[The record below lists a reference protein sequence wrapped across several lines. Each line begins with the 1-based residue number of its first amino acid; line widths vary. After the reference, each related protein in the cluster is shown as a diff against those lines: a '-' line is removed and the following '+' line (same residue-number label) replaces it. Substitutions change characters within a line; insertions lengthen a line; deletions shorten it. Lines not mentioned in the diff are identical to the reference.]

1 MPIDM
6 HAHWIPKGLADVF
19 RKRSAPPRI
28 VRGEDGREY
37 MDSGFTKSALPEAF
51 DELDT
56 RLAEME
62 KNGITRG
69 VLSLTPFYGI
79 ECMPLADAGPL
90 CRTFNDEVSSMCVAR
105 PDRFSGLAAL
115 PVAEFGAMLAEFEH
129 AMSLPGMVGAVLP
142 GDAFLSAK
150 RGEKMRPLLESADRR
165 AAILLVHY
173 GRLVDDAE
181 APRIDASDNPHS
193 RYGTLDMQARLSQN
207 MVTFCMTDFLKP
219 YPNLTMMSHNLG
231 GNIPFE
237 ISRLDHRSLI
247 DRPQDE
253 LPSKRIRAGR
263 VLVDCNSLDARAIE
277 LAAEAYGADKIVLGS
292 DGTAFGMQWTME
304 ALREARLSV
313 ADKRRIADENAQAA
327 LARVKTGYAQAAE

>member
-6 HAHWIPKGLADVF
+6 HAHWIPKGLAEVF
-19 RKRSAPPRI
+19 RTRSKPPRI

-51 DELDT
+51 DELET
-56 RLAEME
+56 RLAEMD

-79 ECMPLADAGPL
+79 ECMPLAEAGPL

-115 PVAEFGAMLAEFEH
+115 PVADLGAMLAEFER

-150 RGEKMRPLLESADRR
+150 RGEKMRPLLDSADRR
-165 AAILLVHY
+165 RAILLVHY
-173 GRLVDDAE
+173 GKLVDDAE

-277 LAAEAYGADKIVLGS
+277 LAVEAYGADKIVLGS
-292 DGTAFGMQWTME
+292 DGTAFGMQWTMN

-313 ADKRRIADENAQAA
+313 ADKRRIADENAEAA